1 MKDFDKE
8 IEKIVEQLLK
18 PLYEQHEALNKK
30 ITTLQKKRKKLR
42 EDKEKAQLQTPV
54 TKEQEIEYFLFEDGF
69 VDGERHKAR
78 QKYWNGKGWWQS
90 RYFHEIQQVN
100 LSLMLYKG
108 DTANLEKTIKN
119 VEEVLPFLKPL
130 NGKKRLGIFEHT
142 LSENGSWTVEIDDES
157 FDLVL
162 HRYRRRSVE
171 KQFKTL
177 RELLEYIQK
186 NHYYSDGDDN

>member
-8 IEKIVEQLLK
+8 IENIAEQLT
-18 PLYEQHEALNKK
+18 PLYEQQEALNKK
-30 ITTLQKKRKKLR
+30 ITALQKKRKKLR
-42 EDKEKAQLQTPV
+42 EEKERAQLQTPM
-54 TKEQEIEYFLFEDGF
+54 TKEQEIEYFLFEDGL
-69 VDGERHKAR
+69 VNGERYKAR
-78 QKYWNGKGWWQS
+78 QKYWNDKGWWQS
-90 RYFHEIQQVN
+90 GYFHEIQQVN
-100 LSLMLYKG
+100 LRLMLYKG

-130 NGKKRLGIFEHT
+130 GGKKRLDVFEHT

-162 HRYRRRSVE
+162 HRYHRRSVE

-177 RELLEYIQK
+177 RELIVYIQE
-186 NHYYSDGDDN
+186 NHYYSDGEE

>member
-8 IEKIVEQLLK
+8 IENIVEQLK
-18 PLYEQHEALNKK
+18 PLYEQQEVLNKK
-30 ITTLQKKRKKLR
+30 ITVLQKKRKELR
-42 EDKEKAQLQTPV
+42 EDKEKAQLQAPM

-69 VDGERHKAR
+69 VEGERYKAR
-78 QKYWNGKGWWQS
+78 QKYWNDKGWWQS

-108 DTANLEKTIKN
+108 DTDNLEKTIKN

-130 NGKKRLGIFEHT
+130 GGKKRLDIFEHT

-162 HRYRRRSVE
+162 HRYHRRSVE

-177 RELLEYIQK
+177 RELIEYIQE
-186 NHYYSDGDDN
+186 NHYYSDGEE

>member
-8 IEKIVEQLLK
+8 IEKIVEQLK
-18 PLYEQHEALNKK
+18 PLYEQQEALNKK
-30 ITTLQKKRKKLR
+30 ITALQKKRKTLR
-42 EDKEKAQLQTPV
+42 EDKEKAQLQTSM

-69 VDGERHKAR
+69 VDGERYKAR
-78 QKYWNGKGWWQS
+78 QKYWNDKGLWES
-90 RYFHEIQQVN
+90 GYFSEIQQVN
-100 LSLMLYKG
+100 LNLMLYKG

-142 LSENGSWTVEIDDES
+142 LSENGNWTVEIDDES

-162 HRYRRRSVE
+162 HHYHRRSVE

-177 RELLEYIQK
+177 RELIEYIQE
-186 NHYYSDGDDN
+186 NHYYSDGDDD

>member
-8 IEKIVEQLLK
+8 IEKIVEQLT
-18 PLYEQHEALNKK
+18 PLYEQQEALNKK
-30 ITTLQKKRKKLR
+30 ITALQKKRKKLR
-42 EDKEKAQLQTPV
+42 EDKEKAQLQTPM

-69 VDGERHKAR
+69 VDGERYQAR
-78 QKYWNGKGWWQS
+78 QKYWNDKGWWQS
-90 RYFHEIQQVN
+90 GYFHEIQQVN

-108 DTANLEKTIKN
+108 DADNLEKTIKN

-130 NGKKRLGIFEHT
+130 NGKKRLDIFEHT

-177 RELLEYIQK
+177 RELLKYIQK